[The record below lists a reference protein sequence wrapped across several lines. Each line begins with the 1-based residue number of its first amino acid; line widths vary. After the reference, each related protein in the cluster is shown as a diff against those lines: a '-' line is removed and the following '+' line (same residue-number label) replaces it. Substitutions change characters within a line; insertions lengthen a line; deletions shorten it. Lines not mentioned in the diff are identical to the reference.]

1 MEKNASRED
10 SPPRMNWWGI
20 HNNRPEVDF
29 IDEGFVALGWDAIDH
44 DVTDLVTDRAA
55 LKSEL
60 HAAYPRKNSR
70 AVAAWAGIF
79 IRFVI
84 DAQPGDVVVHPHKEE
99 KTINFGR
106 IAGGYQYEEKAPTRR
121 HRRPV
126 KWLNTGVPRD
136 AFTQEALWEIGST
149 LTFFAIRNHV
159 EELEKFA

>member
-1 MEKNASRED
+1 M
-10 SPPRMNWWGI
+10 PNWWGV
-20 HNNRPEVDF
+20 HNNRPEIDFVD
-29 IDEGFVALGWDAIDH
+29 DGFVALGWDAIDH
-44 DVTDLVTDRAA
+44 DVTDLVTDREA
-55 LKSEL
+55 LKQEL

-84 DAQPGDVVVHPHKEE
+84 DAQPGDIVVHPHKEE

-106 IAGGYQYEEKAPTRR
+106 IDRPYEFAVGAPTRR
-121 HRRPV
+121 HRRRV
-126 KWLNTGVPRD
+126 IWLNTGVPRD

>member
-1 MEKNASRED
+1 MQ
-10 SPPRMNWWGI
+10 NWWGI
-20 HNNRPEVDF
+20 HTNHPDVDF
-29 IDEGFVALGWDAIDH
+29 VDEGFVALGWDAIEH
-44 DVTDLVTDRAA
+44 DVTPLVQDRDA
-55 LKSEL
+55 LKAEL

-79 IRFVI
+79 IRFVA
-84 DAQPGDVVVHPHKEE
+84 DARPGDIIVHPHKEE

-106 IAGGYQYEEKAPTRR
+106 IAGPYEFARNATTRR
-121 HRRPV
+121 HRRRV

-159 EELEKFA
+159 GELRKFA